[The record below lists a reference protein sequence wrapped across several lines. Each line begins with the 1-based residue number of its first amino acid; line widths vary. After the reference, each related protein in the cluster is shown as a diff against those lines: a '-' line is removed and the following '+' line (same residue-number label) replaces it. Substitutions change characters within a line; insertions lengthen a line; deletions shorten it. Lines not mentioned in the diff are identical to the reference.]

1 LTRVKSG
8 IVTRRRH
15 KKVLKQTKG
24 HRGTKHS
31 LYRRAH
37 ESLLKAL
44 SYSYRHR
51 RERKGDFRRL
61 WIVRINAAA
70 RQEGLSYS
78 RFMAGL
84 KKADVNIDRK
94 MLADMA
100 VRDPNAFS
108 QLVTIA
114 KRSSEGK
121 PTP

>member
-1 LTRVKSG
+1 
-8 IVTRRRH
+8 
-15 KKVLKQTKG
+15 VLKQTKG

-78 RFMAGL
+78 RFMDGL
-84 KKADVNIDRK
+84 KRAGVDIDRK
-94 MLADMA
+94 MLADIA
-100 VRDPNAFS
+100 VKDPDVFS
-108 QLVTIA
+108 QIVTIA
-114 KRSSEGK
+114 KRGSEG
-121 PTP
+121 

>member
-1 LTRVKSG
+1 MTRVKSG

-37 ESLLKAL
+37 ESLIKAL
-44 SYSYRHR
+44 SYAYRHR

-78 RFMAGL
+78 KFMDGL
-84 KKADVNIDRK
+84 KKAGVEVDRK

-100 VRDPNAFS
+100 VRDPTAFS
-108 QLVTIA
+108 RLVSIA
-114 KRSSEGK
+114 REKSEA
-121 PTP
+121 